1 MVHEI
6 KMEKLMTPLTQG
18 KITQNTKQ
26 EAPVTEEQGITVTN
40 NMSKLLNLLSS
51 DAQLPDE
58 NTRVMDIKR
67 RIDAG
72 EYKVDIDK
80 LSAKLLS
87 SGVLETL
94 GE

>member
-6 KMEKLMTPLTQG
+6 KMDKLMTPLSQG

-26 EAPVTEEQGITVTN
+26 ETPVTEEGVTVTN
-40 NMSKLLNLLSS
+40 SMSKLLDLISS

-67 RIDAG
+67 RIEAG

-87 SGVLETL
+87 SGVLGTL